1 MHTNYQ
7 QTMKFSLGLLKM
19 LKMQQK
25 KKKIVQLN
33 IMYPEGDI
41 EVCLKVFLI
50 LLAHYL
56 YHFNRVNPM
65 LKHQN
70 GWTGQ

>member
-50 LLAHYL
+50 LLEHYL
-56 YHFNRVNPM
+56 CHFNRVNPM